1 LCPKTRALTSRR
13 FAVVEGEHSIKPA
26 APVNRRGVLPSVPVP
41 SRRTLQIMFWVTV
54 ILMPL
59 IATYTTWAYAKMRG
73 KIDPETIRAE
83 Y

>member
-1 LCPKTRALTSRR
+1 
-13 FAVVEGEHSIKPA
+13 
-26 APVNRRGVLPSVPVP
+26 
-41 SRRTLQIMFWVTV
+41 MFWVTV

-59 IATYTTWAYAKMRG
+59 IATYTTWVYSKMRG

>member
-1 LCPKTRALTSRR
+1 
-13 FAVVEGEHSIKPA
+13 
-26 APVNRRGVLPSVPVP
+26 
-41 SRRTLQIMFWVTV
+41 MFWVTV